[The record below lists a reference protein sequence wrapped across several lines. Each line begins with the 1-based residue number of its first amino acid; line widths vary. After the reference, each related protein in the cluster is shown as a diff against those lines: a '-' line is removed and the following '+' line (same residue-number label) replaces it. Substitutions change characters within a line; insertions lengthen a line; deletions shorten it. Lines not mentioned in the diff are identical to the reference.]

1 MSKNST
7 GKTRKNKLR
16 KSASSPSTNIRKL
29 TKTKKNVNMPASFPG
44 MNLFAE
50 ELEAPA
56 KRSPVKP
63 TPTDR
68 LKKMLDAAP
77 GFDKVV
83 PEFLND
89 GPTLANSVLGAL
101 ADPKRGMAAWR
112 GGKIAE
118 AMRRNMQV
126 EIATS
131 QKFVVDKSLMTEVV
145 TASMARPKNL
155 LEMLYRGVPAFDNMF
170 VEWDEFDQKDA
181 NHVAVNKYVKDR
193 YIQWEPERFEHL
205 KGRKVG
211 FHIQRIN
218 GAVMYTK
225 YGYTGKGSDIQI
237 ASWPLGYRISN
248 DDILTNGMVYGDGI
262 HSPKHDND
270 MQEHREKF
278 FRRMIAEWYYKRHED
293 TKVQQFFLDQIMMRT
308 AVVQTAPM
316 HWLLPEEKFRQGW
329 TEQEMAGLLEN
340 VLPSAEKVAD
350 GEAGYGSQGDVRFL
364 IALLGMLNYDQ
375 VIHLTP
381 EKPHKLSHMR
391 FGRKLPENEYK
402 VVSIQLP
409 KPRGVRIYEK
419 EFTGHGTPKRQHWVR
434 GHWRKYKGRE
444 ERTWIAPHIRG
455 NSELGTIV
463 HDYKLEKKV
472 R

>member
-1 MSKNST
+1 MS
-7 GKTRKNKLR
+7 
-16 KSASSPSTNIRKL
+16 
-29 TKTKKNVNMPASFPG
+29 MP
-44 MNLFAE
+44 
-50 ELEAPA
+50 
-56 KRSPVKP
+56 P

-68 LKKMLDAAP
+68 LKRALSDAAP
-77 GFDKVV
+77 GFSKIV
-83 PEFLND
+83 PDFPGDE
-89 GPTLANSVLGAL
+89 PTLANLVLGAL
-101 ADPKRGMAAWR
+101 AEPRRGIAGWR
-112 GGKIAE
+112 SGKIAE

-131 QKFVVDKSLMTEVV
+131 QKFIVDKSLMTEVT

-155 LEMLYRGVPAFDNMF
+155 LEMLYRGIPAFDNMWI
-170 VEWDEFDQKDA
+170 EWDEFDQTEARKKA
-181 NHVAVNKYVKDR
+181 MNKYVPNM
-193 YIQWEPERFEHL
+193 YVQWEPNER
-205 KGRKVG
+205 KGRKTG
-211 FHIQRIN
+211 FHIQRVN
-218 GAVMYTK
+218 DAVLYTK
-225 YGYTGKGSDIQI
+225 YGYTGEGKEEMKI

-248 DDILTNGMVYGDGI
+248 DDIVSNDFVYGDGI
-262 HSPKHDND
+262 HSPKHEND

-278 FRRMIAEWYYKRHED
+278 FRRMVAEWYYERHED

-316 HWLLPEEKFRQGW
+316 HWLIDEEKFRQGW
-329 TEQEMAGLLEN
+329 TEQEMARLMEN
-340 VLPSAEKVAD
+340 VLPDKYNSNKGD
-350 GEAGYGSQGDVRFL
+350 YGSQGDVRFL

-381 EKPHKLSHMR
+381 EKPQKITHMR

-434 GHWRKYKGRE
+434 GHWRKIKGRSD
-444 ERTWIAPHIRG
+444 RTWIAPHIRG

-463 HDYKLEKKV
+463 HDYKLEKKMS
-472 R
+472 

>member
-1 MSKNST
+1 M
-7 GKTRKNKLR
+7 RV
-16 KSASSPSTNIRKL
+16 P
-29 TKTKKNVNMPASFPG
+29 PA
-44 MNLFAE
+44 
-50 ELEAPA
+50 
-56 KRSPVKP
+56 
-63 TPTDR
+63 PTDR
-68 LKKMLDAAP
+68 LKKMMAAAP

-83 PEFLND
+83 PDFLND

-101 ADPKRGMAAWR
+101 AEPKRGMAGWR

-131 QKFVVDKSLMTEVV
+131 QKFVLDKSLMTEVV
-145 TASMARPKNL
+145 TASIARPKNL
-155 LEMLYRGVPAFDNMF
+155 LEMLYRGIPAFDNMW
-170 VEWDEFDQKDA
+170 VEFNAHDHNEAMAKTI
-181 NHVAVNKYVKDR
+181 NKHIPNMYVD
-193 YIQWEPERFEHL
+193 WEPDERFA
-205 KGRKVG
+205 GRTVG
-211 FHIQRIN
+211 FHIQRRNDAII
-218 GAVMYTK
+218 YTK
-225 YGYTGKGSDIQI
+225 YGWVGMSDNMMI
-237 ASWPLGYRISN
+237 ASWPLGFRISN
-248 DDILTNGMVYGDGI
+248 DEILTNEVIYGNGI

-270 MQEHREKF
+270 MQEHREKY
-278 FRRMIAEWYYKRHED
+278 FRRMMADWYYERHKD
-293 TKVQQFFLDQIMMRT
+293 TKAQQFFLDQIMMRT
-308 AVVQTAPM
+308 AIVQTAPM
-316 HWLLPEEKFRQGW
+316 HWLVDEEKFRQGW
-329 TEQEMAGLLEN
+329 TEQEMASLVENFLPDNGLKPRLGPGQLQELEN
-340 VLPSAEKVAD
+340 KYE
-350 GEAGYGSQGDVRFL
+350 SQGDVRFL

-402 VVSIQLP
+402 VVTIQLP

>member
-1 MSKNST
+1 MSKKDKYNA
-7 GKTRKNKLR
+7 RMARINR
-16 KSASSPSTNIRKL
+16 RQED
-29 TKTKKNVNMPASFPG
+29 G
-44 MNLFAE
+44 MNPGGVYKKPTGRLNT
-50 ELEAPA
+50 P
-56 KRSPVKP
+56 P

-83 PEFLND
+83 PDFLND

-101 ADPKRGMAAWR
+101 AEPKRGIASWQ
-112 GGKIAE
+112 GGRIAE

-131 QKFVVDKSLMTEVV
+131 QKFVVDKSLMTEVT

-155 LEMLYRGVPAFDNMF
+155 LEMMYRGIPAFDNMF
-170 VEWDEFDQKDA
+170 VEWDQFEAQEARHKA
-181 NHVAVNKYVKDR
+181 MNKYVPNMYVDWNPDDR
-193 YIQWEPERFEHL
+193 F
-205 KGRKVG
+205 KGRKIG

-218 GAVMYTK
+218 DAVLYTK
-225 YGYTGKGSDIQI
+225 YGYTGHGSEMKIS
-237 ASWPLGYRISN
+237 SWPLGYRISN
-248 DDILTNGMVYGDGI
+248 DEILTNEMVYGDGL
-262 HSPKHDND
+262 HSPKHESD

-278 FRRMIAEWYYKRHED
+278 FRRMMAEWYYERHED
-293 TKVQQFFLDQIMMRT
+293 VKVQQFFLDQIMMRT

-316 HWLLPEEKFRQGW
+316 HWLIPEGKFREGW
-329 TEQEMAGLLEN
+329 TEQEMDGLLEN
-340 VLPSAEKVAD
+340 VLPHKDNPKVRGD
-350 GEAGYGSQGDVRFL
+350 YGAQGDVRFL

-381 EKPHKLSHMR
+381 EKPHKISHTR

-434 GHWRKYKGRE
+434 GHWRKYKGRA

>member
-1 MSKNST
+1 M
-7 GKTRKNKLR
+7 RY
-16 KSASSPSTNIRKL
+16 P
-29 TKTKKNVNMPASFPG
+29 
-44 MNLFAE
+44 
-50 ELEAPA
+50 
-56 KRSPVKP
+56 P

-83 PEFLND
+83 PDFLND
-89 GPTLANSVLGAL
+89 GPTLANSVLGGL
-101 ADPKRGMAAWR
+101 AEPRRGIAGWQS
-112 GGKIAE
+112 GKIAE

-131 QKFVVDKSLMTEVV
+131 QKFVVDKSLMTEVT

-155 LEMLYRGVPAFDNMF
+155 LEMLYRGIPAFDNMF
-170 VEWDEFDQKDA
+170 VEWDEFEAQEARHKA
-181 NHVAVNKYVKDR
+181 MNKYVPNMYVEWKPDD
-193 YIQWEPERFEHL
+193 IL
-205 KGRKVG
+205 KGKKSG

-218 GAVMYTK
+218 DAVLYTK
-225 YGYTGKGSDIQI
+225 YGYTGQGSEMKI

-248 DDILTNGMVYGDGI
+248 DDILTNEMIYGDGI

-270 MQEHREKF
+270 MQEHREKY
-278 FRRMIAEWYYKRHED
+278 FRRMVAGWYYERHED
-293 TKVQQFFLDQIMMRT
+293 VKVQQFFLDQIMMRT

-316 HWLLPEEKFRQGW
+316 HWLVDEEKFRQGW
-329 TEQEMAGLLEN
+329 TEQEMAGLMEN
-340 VLPSAEKVAD
+340 FLPSGKNFTPNN
-350 GEAGYGSQGDVRFL
+350 GYGAQGDVRFL

-381 EKPHKLSHMR
+381 EKPHKISHTR

-434 GHWRKYKGRE
+434 GHWRKYKGRA

>member
-1 MSKNST
+1 MSKKNT
-7 GKTRKNKLR
+7 GKSRKVRRPIHGGVDYEKLEYNP
-16 KSASSPSTNIRKL
+16 SAIIEADRL
-29 TKTKKNVNMPASFPG
+29 NVPPAQ
-44 MNLFAE
+44 
-50 ELEAPA
+50 
-56 KRSPVKP
+56 
-63 TPTDR
+63 TDR
-68 LKKMLDAAP
+68 LKKALSDAAP

-89 GPTLANSVLGAL
+89 GPTLANSVLGGL
-101 ADPKRGMAAWR
+101 AEPRRGMAGWQ

-131 QKFVVDKSLMTEVV
+131 QKFVVDKSLMTEVM
-145 TASMARPKNL
+145 TASMVRPKKL
-155 LEMLYRGVPAFDNMF
+155 LEMLHRGIPAFDNMF
-170 VEWDEFDQKDA
+170 VEWDEFDAQEA
-181 NHVAVNKYVKDR
+181 RHRAMNKYVPNMYVEWKPD
-193 YIQWEPERFEHL
+193 ERLRGE
-205 KGRKVG
+205 KRG

-218 GAVMYTK
+218 DAVLYTK
-225 YGYTGKGSDIQI
+225 WGYTHMDGDTKI

-248 DDILTNGMVYGDGI
+248 DDILTNEMVYGDGI
-262 HSPKHDND
+262 HSPKHEND

-278 FRRMIAEWYYKRHED
+278 FRRMIAQWYYDNHED
-293 TKVQQFFLDQIMMRT
+293 VKVQRFFLDQIMMRT
-308 AVVQTAPM
+308 AIVQTAPM
-316 HWLLPEEKFRQGW
+316 HWLIDEGKFREGW
-329 TEQEMAGLLEN
+329 TEQEMAGLMEN
-340 VLPSAEKVAD
+340 FLPSDKTFTPNS
-350 GEAGYGSQGDVRFL
+350 GYGAQGDVRFL
-364 IALLGMLNYDQ
+364 ISLLGMLNYDQ

-381 EKPHKLSHMR
+381 ETPKKVSHMR

-402 VVSIQLP
+402 VVTIQLP
-409 KPRGVRIYEK
+409 KPQGVRVYEK

-434 GHWRKYKGRE
+434 GHWRKYKGRA